1 MLKNQ
6 KKHPNITIIVN
17 TCDRFEDCWM
27 PFFKLM
33 EKFWPECQY
42 PIVLTTFNK
51 KYNYNGNLNIKSL
64 QANQYYEDEPAWS
77 EILLH
82 SLKKLPENDVVLL
95 MLDDFF
101 ISDYVDDKSISKC
114 YEIMKDN
121 NYSNITLT
129 NHDKKRSF
137 ESTDNP
143 MISRVKQ
150 KSKYRVTT
158 SPALW
163 KVSSLKKY
171 LISDENPWMFELFG
185 TIRSHKIKDDFFRF
199 NEECLT
205 PGFKEI
211 IPYFEGEEGDTG
223 IVKGKW
229 QRGIEPLFDSINI
242 VIDYSKRG
250 YYKTKNPLKKKID
263 TLFKLIKH
271 PKQIIRAVFS

>member
-1 MLKNQ
+1 MKN
-6 KKHPNITIIVN
+6 KNKSNITIIVN
-17 TCDRFEDCWM
+17 TCDHFDDCWD
-27 PFFKLM
+27 PFFKLF
-33 EKFWPECQY
+33 EKFWPKCRY

-51 KYNYNGNLNIKSL
+51 KYNYDGNLNIKNL
-64 QANQYYEDEPAWS
+64 KANQYYSNEPPWS

-82 SLKKLPENDVVLL
+82 TLNKLPDDGIVLL

-101 ISDYVDDKSISKC
+101 ISDYVDDETIRKC

-129 NHDKKRSF
+129 NHDKKRTF
-137 ESTDNP
+137 EPTDNP
-143 MISRVKQ
+143 MISRIKQ
-150 KSKYRVTT
+150 KSKYRITT

-185 TIRSHKIKDDFFRF
+185 TIRSHKIKDYFFRF
-199 NEECLT
+199 NEECLN
-205 PGFKEI
+205 PGFKEV
-211 IPYFEGEEGDTG
+211 IPYFEGKEGDTG

-229 QRGIEPLFDSINI
+229 QRGIEPLFDSVNI
-242 VIDYSKRG
+242 VIDFSKRG

-263 TLFKLIKH
+263 TLLKLIKH